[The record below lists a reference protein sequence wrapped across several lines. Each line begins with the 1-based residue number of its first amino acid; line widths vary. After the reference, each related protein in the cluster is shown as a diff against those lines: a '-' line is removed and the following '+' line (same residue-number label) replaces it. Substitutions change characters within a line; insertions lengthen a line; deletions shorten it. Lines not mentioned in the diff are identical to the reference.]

1 MRFDHIAIAFKDV
14 ERARAWYEEVLGF
27 QVVARKAPSR
37 PNAPQAAYLVVLPGG
52 AAALEL
58 MPDDRGQAPGRKP
71 FTTGISHIALA
82 VESFAEWEARLDA
95 CKVKWLGPAGDAL
108 GGGRVRS
115 FLDPEGNML
124 QIIERTES
132 PLEDRNP

>member
-1 MRFDHIAIAFKDV
+1 MMLDHIAIAFKDV

-27 QVVARKAPSR
+27 RVAARKAPAR
-37 PNAPQAAYLVVLPGG
+37 PDAPEAAYLLELPGR
-52 AAALEL
+52 ALALEL
-58 MPDDRGQAPGRKP
+58 MPDDRGRAPGRKP

-82 VESFAEWEARLDA
+82 VESLAEWEARLDA
-95 CKVKWLGPAGDAL
+95 GKVKWLGPAGEAL

-124 QIIERTES
+124 QIIERTKS
-132 PLEDRNP
+132 T